1 MKKWIQSQFKLHEYA
16 IRMAG
21 RMQMGIICTTTT
33 LIKDHNHN
41 NLDIFWIL
49 TSSKIIHLNFV
60 LFDFILSFLLE
71 QDMIITISCM
81 EGVYYNIILSLE
93 SSGYDTI
100 TIKVKEITI
109 KIKDLA

>member
-1 MKKWIQSQFKLHEYA
+1 M
-16 IRMAG
+16 
-21 RMQMGIICTTTT
+21 IITISCMEGVYYNKHQARSFIST
-33 LIKDHNHN
+33 L
-41 NLDIFWIL
+41 FSF
-49 TSSKIIHLNFV
+49 T
-60 LFDFILSFLLE
+60 LFCSLLLE